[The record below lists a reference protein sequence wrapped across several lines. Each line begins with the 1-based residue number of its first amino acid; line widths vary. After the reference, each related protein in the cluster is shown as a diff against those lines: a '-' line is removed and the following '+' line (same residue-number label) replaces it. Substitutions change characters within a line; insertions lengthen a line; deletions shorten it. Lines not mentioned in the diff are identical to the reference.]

1 MEGAQIG
8 AETELRRAGRAVHGD
23 LPEETVVLDV
33 EDGVAVRLN
42 PSGAWLW
49 SELGEPA
56 TVAELAGG
64 MARRFE
70 IEEERA
76 LGDVIA
82 FAREMTRRG
91 LLEATQTGS

>member
-8 AETELRRAGRAVHGD
+8 GETTLRRAGRAVHGD

-42 PSGAWLW
+42 SSGAWVW
-49 SELGEPA
+49 GELDEPA
-56 TVAELAGG
+56 TVADLARG
-64 MARRFE
+64 MSEKFG
-70 IEEERA
+70 IDEERA
-76 LGDVIA
+76 LGDVVA

-91 LLEATQTGS
+91 LLEPG